1 MRYLRNSRKPA
12 AEVLEKSHSVLGP
25 LLIISGKREGLFL
38 GVFFFGLFFLLPF
51 PWFFLGKQ
59 QFPYVLD
66 GFGVIFLGFPTKKH
80 VFCFSLVFPRENSS
94 FLMFWTDLA

>member
-25 LLIISGKREGLFL
+25 LLIISGKRRAYFFGSFFL
-38 GVFFFGLFFLLPF
+38 GGLFFFFAF
-51 PWFFLGKQ
+51 PWFFLGKP

-80 VFCFSLVFPRENSS
+80 VFLLFLGFS
-94 FLMFWTDLA
+94 

>member
-25 LLIISGKREGLFL
+25 LLIISGKRRAYFFWVFFL
-38 GVFFFGLFFLLPF
+38 GVGLFFF
-51 PWFFLGKQ
+51 
-59 QFPYVLD
+59 
-66 GFGVIFLGFPTKKH
+66 
-80 VFCFSLVFPRENSS
+80 FCFSLVFPRENSS

>member
-1 MRYLRNSRKPA
+1 MSLKVFSTDRSFRKG
-12 AEVLEKSHSVLGP
+12 GP
-25 LLIISGKREGLFL
+25 IFL
-38 GVFFFGLFFLLPF
+38 GLFFF
-51 PWFFLGKQ
+51 FAVPWFFLGNQ

>member
-1 MRYLRNSRKPA
+1 MGLVCRA
-12 AEVLEKSHSVLGP
+12 LGDWQTDRSSA
-25 LLIISGKREGLFL
+25 IDYGLPRRAYFCW
-38 GVFFFGLFFLLPF
+38 VFFCLCVFFVFLFAF